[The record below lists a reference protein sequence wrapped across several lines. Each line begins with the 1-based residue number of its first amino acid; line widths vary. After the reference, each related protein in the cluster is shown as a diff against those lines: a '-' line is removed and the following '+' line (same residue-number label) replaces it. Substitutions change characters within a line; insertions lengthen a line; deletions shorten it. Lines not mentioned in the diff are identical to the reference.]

1 MLKKLA
7 LTFLTFLFVFAPVF
21 AVENEVKLSEE
32 LSPPEAD
39 QLVAE
44 TTNYQLSKTPVN
56 VFVRENC
63 SHCADEEEFLA
74 QLQETRNDFTVFYHD
89 IGEEIHYQHFD
100 ELTSLEKIP
109 KATPVTLV
117 GNTIIQGFGSAKST
131 GVRIQEILNAS
142 AEKETLNF
150 EEFIA
155 SGGSGNIETV
165 EGGVCEDTGEVCEVP
180 QSSYLVDVP
189 FFGVV
194 DVAKYSLPMMA
205 VVLGFIDG
213 FNPCAMWV
221 LVTFLIVLLQIGD
234 RRKMFQ
240 IAGIFIFAEAVM
252 YYLILNVWFTAWDF
266 VGLDR
271 FVTPLIGFIAV
282 GGGVFF
288 LYEGITSDGTCKVT
302 NPQQRAKIHFKIKN
316 LVAQP
321 MTWITILSI
330 LALAFSVNVIEFAC
344 SIGIPQAFTKI
355 LDLNLLSTFKEQML
369 ILIYTFFYMVDDLI
383 VFWIALA
390 GIEKLGITHKYSK
403 YSNLIGGVLM
413 LLLGGLLI
421 FAPEFL
427 KF

>member
-7 LTFLTFLFVFAPVF
+7 LTFLTFLFTFAPVF
-21 AVENEVKLSEE
+21 GVETEVKLSEE
-32 LSPPEAD
+32 A
-39 QLVAE
+39 
-44 TTNYQLSKTPVN
+44 NYQSAYAEASADKLQKTPVN
-56 VFVRENC
+56 VFVREGC
-63 SHCADEEEFLA
+63 SHCQDEEEFLT

-89 IGEEIHYQHFD
+89 IGEEVHYQHFD
-100 ELTSLEKIP
+100 ALTTLEKIP
-109 KATPVTLV
+109 KSTPVTLV
-117 GNTIIQGFGSAKST
+117 GNTIIQGFGSADST
-131 GVRIQEILNAS
+131 GVRIQELLDVS
-142 AEKETLNF
+142 AGKDTLSF
-150 EEFIA
+150 EEFIVA
-155 SGGSGNIETV
+155 GGSGGQVEII
-165 EGGVCEDTGEVCEVP
+165 EGGVCEETDEFCEVP
-180 QSSYLVDVP
+180 ESRYLVDVP

-194 DVAKYSLPMMA
+194 DVMKYSLPTMA
-205 VVLGFIDG
+205 VILGFIDG

-252 YYLILNVWFTAWDF
+252 YFLILNVWFTAWDF

-271 FVTPLIGFIAV
+271 FVTPLVGFIAV

-403 YSNLIGGVLM
+403 YSNLIGGVFM

-421 FAPEFL
+421 FAPELLRF
-427 KF
+427 